1 MPRKTIIV
9 ANDMVGIGKVAL
21 TIALP
26 ILSACQ
32 IEAIPLPTVLLSS
45 HTGGFEKVY
54 AKNLTEEMGEI
65 LDVWEKLNYSP
76 DGLLT
81 GYFKSSEQMNLLLN
95 FSQKKGLRRFVD
107 PIMGDKGHLYSGFD
121 DNFVINM
128 RHFCYQAEVIIPNLT
143 EAALLTNSPYL
154 GEKYSIQDIE
164 QLLKKLAVLEVK
176 HIILTGV
183 SIKPG
188 EVGFAHFD
196 ASNDKISYYMSHKF
210 AEHFY
215 GTGDLLTAILGAAYF
230 HKLDF
235 GKMAELSL
243 TFINR
248 TLKTTLEC
256 QNDLRYGLLYES
268 HLNFLTTT
276 VSHLLEEK
284 HEKSLNTSTN

>member
-54 AKNLTEEMGEI
+54 DKNLTEEMGEI

-95 FSQKKGLRRFVD
+95 FSQKMGLRRFVD

-164 QLLKKLAVLEVK
+164 QLL
-176 HIILTGV
+176 
-183 SIKPG
+183 
-188 EVGFAHFD
+188 
-196 ASNDKISYYMSHKF
+196 
-210 AEHFY
+210 
-215 GTGDLLTAILGAAYF
+215 
-230 HKLDF
+230 
-235 GKMAELSL
+235 
-243 TFINR
+243 
-248 TLKTTLEC
+248 
-256 QNDLRYGLLYES
+256 
-268 HLNFLTTT
+268 
-276 VSHLLEEK
+276 EK
-284 HEKSLNTSTN
+284 WQSCP